1 MKALPDVNVLIAL
14 LDEDHPHHDTAANWF
29 VLNSE
34 LGWATCPLTQNG
46 CIRILSQ
53 TLYPNSLSIGE
64 VVEGLRAVTLIKS
77 HEFIADD
84 VSLLN
89 QGVVDV
95 SSISSHRQLTDIY
108 QAVRLLAAKWCAEP
122 SVHGGKKRPPQR
134 NPHNLTTSPFSP
146 W

>member
-1 MKALPDVNVLIAL
+1 MILKALPDVNVLIAL

-53 TLYPNSLSIGE
+53 TRYPNSLSIGE

-89 QGVVDV
+89 QGMVDV

-108 QAVRLLAAKWCAEP
+108 LLALAVEHDMRFVTLDSA
-122 SVHGGKKRPPQR
+122 VGGSERGKRGAFGGD
-134 NPHNLTTSPFSP
+134 LGG
-146 W
+146 

>member
-1 MKALPDVNVLIAL
+1 LILKALPDVNVLIAL

-53 TLYPNSLSIGE
+53 TRYPNSLSIGE

-108 QAVRLLAAKWCAEP
+108 LLALAVEHDMRFVTLDRGVPLEAVSGASAERL
-122 SVHGGKKRPPQR
+122 VVI
-134 NPHNLTTSPFSP
+134 
-146 W
+146 

>member
-1 MKALPDVNVLIAL
+1 MNVLIAL
-14 LDEDHPHHDTAANWF
+14 LDEDHPHHDTASNWF

-34 LGWATCPLTQNG
+34 LGWATRPLTQNG

-53 TLYPNSLSIGE
+53 TRYPNSLSIGE
-64 VVEGLRAVTLIKS
+64 VVEGLRAVTFIKS

-108 QAVRLLAAKWCAEP
+108 LLALAVEHDMRFVTLDRGVRLEAVSVASAERL
-122 SVHGGKKRPPQR
+122 VVI
-134 NPHNLTTSPFSP
+134 
-146 W
+146 

>member
-1 MKALPDVNVLIAL
+1 MILKALPDVNVLIAL

-53 TLYPNSLSIGE
+53 TRYPNSLSIGE

-108 QAVRLLAAKWCAEP
+108 LLALAVEHDMRFVTLDRGVRLEAVSGASAERL
-122 SVHGGKKRPPQR
+122 VVI
-134 NPHNLTTSPFSP
+134 
-146 W
+146 

>member
-1 MKALPDVNVLIAL
+1 MILKALPDVNVLIAL

-46 CIRILSQ
+46 CIRILPQ
-53 TLYPNSLSIGE
+53 TRYPNSLSIGE

-108 QAVRLLAAKWCAEP
+108 LLALAVEHDMRFVTLDRGVRLEAVSGASA
-122 SVHGGKKRPPQR
+122 QR
-134 NPHNLTTSPFSP
+134 LVVI
-146 W
+146 